1 VSPRNTRKGY
11 NYNQPPEPCSQRG
24 PTKKRGKR
32 EKQKGVSLV
41 SVSAEVGVALLHL
54 FLKPKTKT
62 ACISTFRAVN
72 AIKYPPQDPAMM
84 RLGRKKEKPVTE
96 LAVGAVVSQNQRKK
110 KKRKR
115 GKMTLARSL
124 TLCHVRKP
132 TGDASRGVCECFGSL
147 QPMQSEEMPICL

>member
-11 NYNQPPEPCSQRG
+11 NYNQPPKPCSQRG

-96 LAVGAVVSQNQRKK
+96 LAVVAVVSQNQRKK
-110 KKRKR
+110 EKLKKRKND
-115 GKMTLARSL
+115 ARSL
-124 TLCHVRKP
+124 ANPLPCKETDRRCFE
-132 TGDASRGVCECFGSL
+132 RGMRVFWIA
-147 QPMQSEEMPICL
+147 PAHAK